1 MAAAEASASLD
12 RSNEVDILA
21 RASARAQT
29 GASVIREEGRAFAT
43 FDGID
48 NAPPAPGFQPIDI
61 SADAQALSAVSAP
74 LTFAGGAG
82 TGLVLMQV

>member
-29 GASVIREEGRAFAT
+29 
-43 FDGID
+43 DGID